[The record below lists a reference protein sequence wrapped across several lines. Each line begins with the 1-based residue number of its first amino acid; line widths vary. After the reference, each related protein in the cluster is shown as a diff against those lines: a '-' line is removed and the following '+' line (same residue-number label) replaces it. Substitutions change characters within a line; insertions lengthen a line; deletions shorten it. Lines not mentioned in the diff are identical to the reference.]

1 MDSIEM
7 MRENQ
12 ADVPE
17 GMMKISDRIE
27 AVIGLVEELWRDS
40 ARITRIEEKVERLH
54 IRANGKL

>member
-17 GMMKISDRIE
+17 GMMKISERIK
-27 AVIGLVEELWRDS
+27 AVIGLVEELGRDS

-54 IRANGKL
+54 IRANVKL